1 MITESEGIVLR
12 QTKISGGRRMV
23 SIFTKRYGK
32 ISAGTNITERSRG
45 KQALALRPFTHGT
58 YEFFKRGDYFN
69 INGGDATHSYYRI
82 GEDVEKYMN
91 ASFALE
97 LVDKVTVEGQPAPG
111 VFNLTLDL
119 MKELERRKE
128 RHRTLIAAFT
138 VKLMKQLGVFP
149 VLGSCAVCGAAPTGQ
164 ESEAA
169 GQGGGIVFSIPAG
182 GVVCREHASSEAAA
196 DVSFRAGAA
205 GNDPLIYNVDF
216 GIIDILEYFDSH
228 PLESLRKIA
237 LDEAKAEMIRK
248 MMTAYARYHL
258 DIGEMKSESFMTV

>member
-69 INGGDATHSYYRI
+69 INGGDAIHSYYRI

-149 VLGSCAVCGAAPTGQ
+149 VLGSCAVCGASNA
-164 ESEAA
+164 E
-169 GQGGGIVFSIPAG
+169 GIVFSIPAG

-196 DVSFRAGAA
+196 DSGLRAGAA

-228 PLESLRKIA
+228 PLESLRKVA